1 MHITHMDMHMCV
13 ICTCLYMFYD
23 NFAFFRFCLVTAIS
37 LTQKMHCFTISIV
50 RTEMSNTHSVIHE
63 ATLVHMDDVSAYSIE
78 EVLRMGHQH

>member
-23 NFAFFRFCLVTAIS
+23 NFIS